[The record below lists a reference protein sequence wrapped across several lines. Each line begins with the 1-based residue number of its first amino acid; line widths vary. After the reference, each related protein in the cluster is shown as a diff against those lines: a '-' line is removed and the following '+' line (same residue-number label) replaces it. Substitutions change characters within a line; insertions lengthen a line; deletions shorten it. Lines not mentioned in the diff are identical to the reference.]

1 MPKCS
6 NLMLTDTIMLCP
18 PVSIVS
24 IPIQFCRFVK
34 ISQSLAGFVLSDL
47 VPIRIHLFASDAK
60 WSIKIRTSFSQL
72 QQHILHKNCSVGVCI
87 GLFQH
92 AGATPSPQ
100 LTIVETERMWSERND
115 WAMPAK
121 IVQHWIIKS
130 CCAGPRQSP
139 CPSINRLWWCSKRD
153 PGSLSVSVNIQNIN

>member
-34 ISQSLAGFVLSDL
+34 ISQSLVGFVLSDL

-72 QQHILHKNCSVGVCI
+72 QQHILHKNCNVGVCI
-87 GLFQH
+87 GLFQNT
-92 AGATPSPQ
+92 GATPSHQ
-100 LTIVETERMWSERND
+100 LQRQEDVE
-115 WAMPAK
+115 WAEWLGHARKNCPALNYK
-121 IVQHWIIKS
+121 IMLRQ
-130 CCAGPRQSP
+130 PRAQ
-139 CPSINRLWWCSKRD
+139 
-153 PGSLSVSVNIQNIN
+153 SVSFYKQIIMML

>member
-87 GLFQH
+87 GLFQNT
-92 AGATPSPQ
+92 GATPSQQ
-100 LTIVETERMWSERND
+100 LTIVETGD
-115 WAMPAK
+115 VGWAEWLGHASKNCPALNYK
-121 IVQHWIIKS
+121 IMLRRPKAESVSFYKQIMMMLKT
-130 CCAGPRQSP
+130 GPRDLI
-139 CPSINRLWWCSKRD
+139 SISQY
-153 PGSLSVSVNIQNIN
+153 SEY

>member
-34 ISQSLAGFVLSDL
+34 ISQSLVGFVLSDL

-72 QQHILHKNCSVGVCI
+72 QQHILHKNCNVGVCI
-87 GLFQH
+87 GLFQNT
-92 AGATPSPQ
+92 GATPSHQ
-100 LTIVETERMWSERND
+100 LQSQEDVVVE
-115 WAMPAK
+115 WAEWLGYARKNCPALNYK
-121 IVQHWIIKS
+121 IMLRQ
-130 CCAGPRQSP
+130 PRAQ
-139 CPSINRLWWCSKRD
+139 
-153 PGSLSVSVNIQNIN
+153 SVSFYKQIIMML